1 MRVCVCVLHICVP
14 CVSLWR
20 SGITSACLHLLSC
33 TLLLKGRGSLSVWIL
48 PVHPNKASKLW
59 GAGSSSPPS
68 TAVIDK
74 CHHTQ
79 LLTLVIEIK
88 LILSKKLTPWATQ
101 PLCLQCGTCVQND
114 TFYMTFFSQGSDSFL
129 PKKHNLLNML
139 RKTHLSYHF
148 TH

>member
-1 MRVCVCVLHICVP
+1 MLHICVICVP

-20 SGITSACLHLLSC
+20 SGITSAYLHLLSC
-33 TLLLKGRGSLSVWIL
+33 TLLLKGRGSLSAWIL
-48 PVHPNKASKLW
+48 PVHPNKTSKLW
-59 GAGSSSPPS
+59 GSGSPPPS
-68 TAVIDK
+68 TEVIDK

-88 LILSKKLTPWATQ
+88 LILSKKLTLWATQ
-101 PLCLQCGTCVQND
+101 PLCFQCGTCEQNE
-114 TFYMTFFSQGSDSFL
+114 TFYMTFFSQDSDSFL
-129 PKKHNLLNML
+129 PPKHNLLNML